1 MFESPVQQLETRP
14 ACWLIRY
21 SGLRAREMPLPSPAM
36 HPIDL
41 SDLMAAL
48 RWRYATKSF
57 DTGKK
62 LAPEV
67 FDALLDALVLA
78 PSSFGIQP
86 WKFIVVQDPEL
97 RAELQPASWNQPQ
110 VTEASHFVVIAAR
123 ESVAAAQVDDWIA
136 HIAKVRGVPEAS
148 LADYRGRMTGFLAA
162 MDDGQ
167 KFAWASRQTYIALGQ
182 LMTSAALLAVDACP
196 MEGISPPAYDQI
208 LGLPGSGYRTVVAC
222 ALGYRSA
229 QDKYA
234 LVPKSRFERTQV
246 VEYR

>member
-1 MFESPVQQLETRP
+1 MRD
-14 ACWLIRY
+14 
-21 SGLRAREMPLPSPAM
+21 SGLQVKEKPLTFSAM
-36 HPIDL
+36 HSVEIPA
-41 SDLMAAL
+41 LMAAL

-57 DTGKK
+57 DADQKI
-62 LAPEV
+62 PQDV

-86 WKFIVVQDPEL
+86 WKFIVVQDPAL

-110 VTEASHFVVIAAR
+110 VTEASHFVVLAAR
-123 ESVAAAQVDDWIA
+123 ETVAAAQVDAWIA

-208 LGLPGSGYRTVVAC
+208 LGLVGSGYRTVVAC

-229 QDKYA
+229 DDKYA

>member
-1 MFESPVQQLETRP
+1 MRD
-14 ACWLIRY
+14 
-21 SGLRAREMPLPSPAM
+21 SGLQVKEKPLAFSAM
-36 HPIDL
+36 HSVEIPA
-41 SDLMAAL
+41 LMAAL

-57 DTGKK
+57 DADKK
-62 LAPEV
+62 IPQDV

-86 WKFIVVQDPEL
+86 WKFIVVQDPAL

-110 VTEASHFVVIAAR
+110 VTEASHFVVLAAR
-123 ESVAAAQVDDWIA
+123 ETVAAAQVDAWIA

-208 LGLPGSGYRTVVAC
+208 LGLVGSGYRTVVAC

-229 QDKYA
+229 DDKYA

>member
-1 MFESPVQQLETRP
+1 MQPIEIP
-14 ACWLIRY
+14 A
-21 SGLRAREMPLPSPAM
+21 
-36 HPIDL
+36 
-41 SDLMAAL
+41 LMAAL

-57 DTGKK
+57 DAEKK
-62 LAPEV
+62 IPQDV
-67 FDALLDALVLA
+67 FDALLDALVLT

-86 WKFIVVQDPEL
+86 WKFIVVQDPAI
-97 RAELQPASWNQPQ
+97 RAELQPASWNQLQ
-110 VTEASHFVVIAAR
+110 VTEASHFVVLAAR
-123 ESVAAAQVDDWIA
+123 EAVAAAQVDAWIA
-136 HIAKVRGVPEAS
+136 HIAKVRGVPETS

-208 LGLPGSGYRTVVAC
+208 LGLADSGYRTVVAC

-229 QDKYA
+229 DDKYA
-234 LVPKSRFERTQV
+234 SVPKSRFERTQV

>member
-1 MFESPVQQLETRP
+1 MRD
-14 ACWLIRY
+14 
-21 SGLRAREMPLPSPAM
+21 SGLQVKEKPLTFSAM
-36 HPIDL
+36 HSVEIPA
-41 SDLMAAL
+41 LMAAL

-57 DTGKK
+57 DADKK
-62 LAPEV
+62 IPQDV

-86 WKFIVVQDPEL
+86 WKFIVVQDPAL

-110 VTEASHFVVIAAR
+110 VTEASHFVVLAAR
-123 ESVAAAQVDDWIA
+123 ETVAAAQVDAWIA

-208 LGLPGSGYRTVVAC
+208 LGLVGSGYRTVVAC

-229 QDKYA
+229 DDKYA

>member
-1 MFESPVQQLETRP
+1 MSPTRVWSASRKPSPIRIVNNTLHSSPWFSSLKP
-14 ACWLIRY
+14 AACCLMRD
-21 SGLRAREMPLPSPAM
+21 SGLQVKEKPLTFSAM
-36 HPIDL
+36 HSVEIPA
-41 SDLMAAL
+41 LMAAL

-57 DTGKK
+57 DADKK
-62 LAPEV
+62 IPQDV

-86 WKFIVVQDPEL
+86 WKFIVVQDPAL

-110 VTEASHFVVIAAR
+110 VTEASHFVVLAAR
-123 ESVAAAQVDDWIA
+123 ETVAAAQVDAWIA

-182 LMTSAALLAVDACP
+182 LMTSAALLAVDACGRDGSA
-196 MEGISPPAYDQI
+196 ERG
-208 LGLPGSGYRTVVAC
+208 LGGRGRRQFARGDGLLS
-222 ALGYRSA
+222 
-229 QDKYA
+229 
-234 LVPKSRFERTQV
+234 
-246 VEYR
+246 

>member
-1 MFESPVQQLETRP
+1 MQAIEIP
-14 ACWLIRY
+14 A
-21 SGLRAREMPLPSPAM
+21 
-36 HPIDL
+36 
-41 SDLMAAL
+41 LMTAL

-57 DTGKK
+57 DTAKK
-62 LAPEV
+62 IPQDV
-67 FDALLDALVLA
+67 FDALLDAMVLA

-86 WKFIVVQDPEL
+86 WKFIVVQDPAL
-97 RAELQPASWNQPQ
+97 RAQLQPASWNQPQ
-110 VTEASHFVVIAAR
+110 VTEASHFVVLAAR
-123 ESVAAAQVDDWIA
+123 ETIAAAQVDAWIA

-208 LGLPGSGYRTVVAC
+208 LGLVGSGYRTVVAC

-229 QDKYA
+229 DDKYA

>member
-1 MFESPVQQLETRP
+1 MRD
-14 ACWLIRY
+14 
-21 SGLRAREMPLPSPAM
+21 SGLQVKEKPLTFSAM
-36 HPIDL
+36 HSVEIPA
-41 SDLMAAL
+41 LMAAL

-57 DTGKK
+57 DADQKI
-62 LAPEV
+62 PQDV

-86 WKFIVVQDPEL
+86 WKFIVVQDPAL

-110 VTEASHFVVIAAR
+110 VTEASQFVVLAAR
-123 ESVAAAQVDDWIA
+123 ETVAAAQVDAWIA

-208 LGLPGSGYRTVVAC
+208 LGLVGSGYRTVVAC

-229 QDKYA
+229 DDKYA